1 MLSSLKVRKQ
11 EEALRRFRM
20 RECNLLVTN
29 SLLEMGVDNVRC
41 NLVVAFD
48 QPSSFR
54 SYVQYKVSTIK
65 QKLERNIFGTNHYA
79 CLHKHLDFTV
89 FITIPSRL
97 RQKLKMPGLF

>member
-1 MLSSLKVRKQ
+1 MLLSSLYTNIFQWERKISILTVTIMLSSIKVRKQ

-65 QKLERNIFGTNHYA
+65 QK
-79 CLHKHLDFTV
+79 
-89 FITIPSRL
+89 
-97 RQKLKMPGLF
+97 